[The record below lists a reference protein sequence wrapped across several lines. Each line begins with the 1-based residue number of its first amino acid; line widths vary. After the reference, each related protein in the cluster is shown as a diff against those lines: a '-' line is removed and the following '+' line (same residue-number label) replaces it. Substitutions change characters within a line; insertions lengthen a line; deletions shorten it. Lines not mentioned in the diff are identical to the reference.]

1 MDVRHFA
8 FLARQPSAALKPRD
22 SFFGLPKR
30 GLVLILANALF
41 WQPLLAQAEG
51 IVVSAPGTTVGQA
64 GNGVPVV
71 NIATPNGSGLSHNQF
86 KDYNVGPNGVILN
99 NATGAVTNTQLGGY
113 IVGNPNLK
121 GGAANVILNE
131 VNGGSPSQLRGF
143 TEVAGQSAKVI
154 VANPYGI
161 TCSGCGFI
169 NTPNA
174 TLTTGKPILDQNG
187 RLERYQVDGGA
198 VTIDGQGLNASNVD
212 RFEIIT
218 RSAKINAQI
227 NARELTVIAGRNDV
241 DAQSLKATA
250 RADDG
255 SAKPELAIDSS
266 ALGGMYAGA
275 IKLVGTEAGVGVKLD
290 GTLAAS
296 GGDIQLDANGHLSMA
311 QTSAT
316 GNIKVTAQNVN
327 LTDKV
332 YATGNVQVTSAQA
345 LVNQQ
350 SVAAGQRIELNAA
363 SITNP
368 GIIEA
373 GVAADNSRNATGD
386 LVVNTQNLT
395 TTGNLLASRALAIT
409 AAQTLTNQGA
419 IIQAKT
425 VSVSTDKLTNR
436 GATARVYGEQHLA
449 LNAPAIVNVGGL
461 IRFGEGQ
468 AATLDSASLDNR
480 QGRIEMS
487 GGSLVLTSTDLNN
500 NNGQIIASNLTVN
513 AGNLNNQNGV
523 LVAGALTVN
532 AGDLDNSLKGL
543 IQADNGALNL
553 TVANAFN
560 NYQGYA
566 QASTDLNLH
575 AGSVSS
581 NANGVLSAN
590 TGKLTLAT
598 AQQLNNAQ
606 GRLQA
611 GQGDVELHA
620 ANLDNQNGVIV
631 GKQLLLDVSGG
642 NIDNRAGRVV
652 GDYLDVRA
660 SGLDNRNA
668 GLLAGGAP
676 GVSLLL
682 KGPGQLLNAQGRIQ
696 SEGQLQLQGERL
708 DNSAG
713 ILIGT
718 SVDVTAQTLNN
729 SNQGSLVSN
738 GGDVTLNVS
747 DLLTN
752 AGGVIDAGER
762 SVLVK
767 ALTTLNNSGGTLRG
781 KRIDVAAQH
790 LNNDAGQLLAGNQ
803 GLSYSGQDVSNRKGL
818 ILSGGAH
825 TQLDTASL
833 DNLGGTV
840 QGDTLTVTA
849 NTVDNSSGGL
859 MASLLGNLQLTVEAL
874 ANRGGKLFGK
884 EQVTISGATLDN
896 SGNGQISG
904 NQINLTSRDTLTN
917 RGGLIEANQGL
928 TLNGGN
934 LDNSAG
940 GQLRA
945 LGGANSSLNLSSS
958 LNNQNGTLEFGSTAF
973 SLDTTHLN
981 NQSGQLQHAGNGL
994 FRLNTASL
1002 TGSQGTINGLGT
1014 ADWAFGSVDGLG
1026 RVQLNEALTYKST
1039 QGLALKAGDRMASSK
1054 GLIIDVASLDNG
1066 GELLSD
1072 GDLSITLSGDLANS
1086 GRIATQQN
1094 LSVTANNLSQNGG
1107 RLAGN
1112 NTQIKLAGTLDSL
1125 GFLTARQQLDIAAAQ
1140 IGNRGTMGAQGAVNL
1155 TAVNGIT
1162 NGADSLLFSGGD
1174 LTLRANGFANSYGD
1188 VYSKGNFTFAGID
1201 GGRAVLFS
1209 NRSGTVESEGYIGIS
1224 AGFIENAKDKFELG
1238 QTLQTG
1244 SLSWVCGQHCGEKD
1258 SWRRGTI
1265 TINETY
1271 LEAAIQDSASAR
1283 LVAGKDLL
1291 LQGDTVQNR
1300 NSLMAANGNLSITAQ
1315 DLLNEG
1321 SSTRTGQRKIVIN
1334 TPGHVDKHLWERMEY
1349 VDVPTFNNATA
1360 AGNFDQAKFEALK
1373 ALSPNS
1379 APFRQTSDVTTWTP
1393 NGGLAYDAVLQAGG
1407 TVDLSNVTNK
1417 IQNGTLHDNTLAQ
1430 LTGTLGNDQTGI
1442 PVGGININ
1450 LSKHV
1455 NDASAQAPG
1464 SVLPV
1469 VTLTPGGGFVPVDY
1483 TGTPFAPVDPTTSP
1497 YFQLPKGDYGL
1508 FVKSA
1513 DPTSHYLIETNPE
1526 FTSASGFF
1534 SSDYM
1539 LGKLGFNSDNAWRR
1553 LGDGQY
1559 ETRLIR
1565 DAVIAQTGQR
1575 FLAGGLL
1582 SDADQFRYLMD
1593 NALASKD
1600 ALRLSVGV
1608 TLTSQQVGALTHDI
1622 VWMEN
1627 RVVDGQTVLV
1637 PVLYLAQA
1645 ESRNVRGNSLIQ
1657 GRDLNLVTGGD
1668 LVNVGTLRASNNL
1681 SAVSS
1686 GSIYNGGLMEA
1697 GNNLSL
1703 LAQDSIRNAMG
1714 GEIRGSQVSLASIK
1728 GDITNDNTAIQ
1739 VREGVGM
1746 RTLTDASAST
1756 ITARGNLAIDA
1767 GRDLN
1772 NHGALVAGNDATL
1785 TAGRDLNLVAASDT
1799 SVIHKTI
1806 DGGEKSTI
1814 TTDVKNLAATVT
1826 AGGNLNMQAGQDVN
1840 IIGSNATAGK
1850 DLNIQ
1855 AGRDLNVA
1863 SVSDMHNVEGKEKD
1877 GKKRIK
1883 TADEQTTQV
1892 ASVLTAGANFTSQA
1906 GRDTTLVASK
1916 ISAGNEAYLYSG
1928 DKLNLL
1934 AAQNSTHTLYDMKE
1948 NGGWGAKKA
1957 KRDEVTQT
1965 TNVGTEI
1972 KTAGNLTLVS
1982 NGDQLYQVA
1991 KLNSGN
1997 DLILK
2002 SGGAVTFEGVKD
2014 YHDES
2019 HTKSKSDMAWFS
2031 MKGKGK
2037 TDETLR
2043 QSELVAKGQ
2052 TVIEAVNGLKIDV
2065 KQVDQQT
2072 VSQTIDTMV
2081 KADPQLAW
2089 IKEAEKRGDVDWRQ
2103 VKELHDSFKYSNSGM
2118 GQGAMLAVIII
2129 VTIVT
2134 AGGASALAAS
2144 AGSAVGA
2151 GSTMAAGTAAVAAT
2165 STSAAVAATS
2175 AGLGN
2180 MMATA
2185 ALTSLAS
2192 TGAVST
2198 INNKGNLGLALKDT
2212 FSSSSLKNAAIAG
2225 LATGAL
2231 NYADSNWFKGASPA
2245 EGAGAKVTT
2254 AGPVQNPGYSSDW
2267 LSWQKAQDAVL
2278 RGGTHAVIESGIST
2292 AINGGSLKDNLG
2304 SALVS
2309 QGFDLAAAAGNNGI
2323 GNLASELDLSPG
2335 STQKVLL
2342 HALLGG
2348 ALSAARGGDFK
2359 TGAIAAGAAEGLT
2372 AIANKNLGKYLDER
2386 FVTDDQFRV
2395 ATAQLIGIAAG
2406 SLVNGNPNDAA
2417 WVAGNV
2423 ERYNEQ
2429 LHPDAPELI
2438 EKQAPVL
2445 AEQKKISVEE
2455 ATRLMGVALAYN
2467 TDEGWSKSI
2476 SQKDVDAI
2484 DTLTLQNLGIA
2495 LAPIANQYAR
2505 TDASADGRSS
2515 GYSGNETAAL
2525 ILDFRTTRP
2534 TAFKDSTINID
2545 YLGDPKGRNTQGLV
2559 DFYETNLDYSGKPT
2573 DYVDLAKGLAVGA
2586 GRSIWGQVQGFSK
2599 VAGGFLGNSSPLEVT
2614 DALLGP
2620 IADPSVDRGGQII
2633 TRQTGREFVSRLQ
2646 GNSYESAA
2654 QVTEL
2659 LTDGLTMITPS
2670 GRFGQVS
2677 KFGEAS
2683 SIVRAD
2689 GALVARSD
2697 VGLASVGRQ
2706 EALGSSGIARVADDI
2721 PSYGLNPNS
2730 LDSAVRFE
2738 RPGATATAPT
2748 TSIGKYEQTVYTGD
2762 VGSFARADD
2771 LFATR
2776 RNDIV
2781 LSNYKEPCCFAAG
2794 TKVSTPN
2801 GDRTIESLKVGDV
2814 VWSKPEKGGKPFAA
2828 KILATHQR
2836 SDQPIYRLK
2845 LKSVR
2850 ADGKAQGETLLVTP
2864 GHPFYVPAK
2873 RDFISVI
2880 DLKPGDLLQS
2890 LADGDTDNT
2899 SSEVESLELY
2909 LPVGKTYN
2917 LTVDVGHTFYVGD
2930 LKTWVHNTGP
2940 CALPPGYFG
2949 ANDASE
2955 AVASKGPTLS
2965 PSTSYSAELQASA
2978 NRDPISVGGKVV
2990 DGTADFGIGAK
3001 GPGQVTPDAISPPK
3015 LSSVEDLFGQTFE
3028 SVPLSHLPNWKTGS
3042 LANDGVLGEQLSLQ
3056 TLNEKTGLNF
3066 KPLQNSS
3073 NHGCDGC
3080 AVAINGDTITVV
3092 VMDAKSSVNGVNAA
3106 RTPHGDPETRLR
3118 GWLQKSSI
3126 TQSDPAL
3133 AEALVSALGSDGVKV
3148 QGVTVKIGLP
3158 APGKTGQAEIKVE
3171 PWPKK

>member
-113 IVGNPNLK
+113 IIGNPNLK

-332 YATGNVQVTSAQA
+332 YATGNMQVTSAQA

-386 LVVNTQNLT
+386 LVVNTQTLNT
-395 TTGNLLASRALAIT
+395 SGNLLASRALAIT

-500 NNGQIIASNLTVN
+500 NSGQIIASNLTVN

-696 SEGQLQLQGERL
+696 SEGLLQLQGERL

-767 ALTTLNNSGGTLRG
+767 ALTTLNNGGGTVRG
-781 KRIDVAAQH
+781 KRLDIAAQH

-884 EQVTISGATLDN
+884 EQVTITGATLDN

-904 NQINLTSRDTLTN
+904 NQLSLTSRDTLTN

-928 TLNGGN
+928 TLDGGN

-945 LGGANSSLNLSSS
+945 LGGATSRLNLSGT

-981 NQSGQLQHAGNGL
+981 NQGGQLQHAGNGL

-1140 IGNRGTMGAQGAVNL
+1140 IGNRGTLGAQGAVNL

-1174 LTLRANGFANSYGD
+1174 LSLRANGFANSYGD
-1188 VYSKGNFTFAGID
+1188 VYSKGNFTFAGVD

-1315 DLLNEG
+1315 ELLNEG
-1321 SSTRTGQRKIVIN
+1321 SGTRTGQRKIVIN

-1772 NHGALVAGNDATL
+1772 NHGALVAGNDANL

-2052 TVIEAVNGLKIDV
+2052 TVIEAVDGLKIDV

-2348 ALSAARGGDFK
+2348 ALTAARGGDFK

-2429 LHPDAPELI
+2429 LHPSAPELI

-2445 AEQKKISVEE
+2445 AEQKQISVEE

-2545 YLGDPKGRNTQGLV
+2545 YLGDPKGLNTQGLV

-2573 DYVDLAKGLAVGA
+2573 DYVDIAKGLAVGA

-2633 TRQTGREFVSRLQ
+2633 TRQKGREFVSNLQ

-2677 KFGEAS
+2677 KFGEVS
-2683 SIVRAD
+2683 SVVRAD

-2721 PSYGLNPNS
+2721 PNYGLNPTS

-2940 CALPPGYFG
+2940 CALPEGYFG
-2949 ANDASE
+2949 AKATGSAAGKVDDVVALSSKPEWLQRLDAGNEFNKVQSKSYPNNEVYIQRPDGNGYYRVDSYNPIKGEIVSRKLTQLSEVSEATAKSYISE
-2955 AVASKGPTLS
+2955 AVTKY
-2965 PSTSYSAELQASA
+2965 PSGATIAKVPSSGSLGGQKLQGTVILEVPPQNGVIPKAILDSA
-2978 NRDPISVGGKVV
+2978 NKAGVLIRDTNGKVY
-2990 DGTADFGIGAK
+2990 
-3001 GPGQVTPDAISPPK
+3001 
-3015 LSSVEDLFGQTFE
+3015 
-3028 SVPLSHLPNWKTGS
+3028 
-3042 LANDGVLGEQLSLQ
+3042 
-3056 TLNEKTGLNF
+3056 
-3066 KPLQNSS
+3066 
-3073 NHGCDGC
+3073 
-3080 AVAINGDTITVV
+3080 
-3092 VMDAKSSVNGVNAA
+3092 
-3106 RTPHGDPETRLR
+3106 
-3118 GWLQKSSI
+3118 
-3126 TQSDPAL
+3126 
-3133 AEALVSALGSDGVKV
+3133 
-3148 QGVTVKIGLP
+3148 
-3158 APGKTGQAEIKVE
+3158 
-3171 PWPKK
+3171 

>member
-113 IVGNPNLK
+113 IIGNPNLK
-121 GGAANVILNE
+121 GGAASVILNE
-131 VNGGSPSQLRGF
+131 VNGGSPSQLRGY

-169 NTPNA
+169 NTPNV
-174 TLTTGKPILDQNG
+174 TLTTGKPVLDASGQ
-187 RLERYQVDGGA
+187 LQRYQVDGGA

-241 DAQSLKATA
+241 DAQSLKTTT

-316 GNIKVTAQNVN
+316 GNVNVTAQNVN

-363 SITNP
+363 TVTNP

-386 LVVNTQNLT
+386 LVVNAQTLNT
-395 TTGNLLASRALAIT
+395 SGNLLASRALAIT
-409 AAQTLTNQGA
+409 AAQALTNQGA
-419 IIQAKT
+419 IIQGKT
-425 VSVSTDKLTNR
+425 VSVSTANLTNQ
-436 GATARVYGEQHLA
+436 GTTARLYGEQNLA
-449 LNAPAIVNVGGL
+449 LSAPAIANLGGL

-468 AATLDSASLDNR
+468 AATLDSAALDNR
-480 QGRIEMS
+480 QGRIEMA
-487 GGSLVLTSTDLNN
+487 GGSLVLTSAALNN
-500 NNGQIIASNLTVN
+500 SGGQVIANNLTVN
-513 AGNLNNQNGV
+513 AGSLNNQNGV
-523 LVAGALTVN
+523 LVASALTLN

-560 NYQGYA
+560 NSQGFA
-566 QASTDLNLH
+566 QASTDLNLN
-575 AGSVSS
+575 AGSLSS

-620 ANLDNQNGVIV
+620 ANLDNQSGVIV

-642 NIDNRAGRVV
+642 DIDNRAGRVV
-652 GDYLDVRA
+652 GDHLDVRA

-696 SEGQLQLQGERL
+696 SEGLLQLQGERL

-718 SVDVTAQTLNN
+718 SVDVTAQHLNN
-729 SNQGSLVSN
+729 SSKGSLVSN

-747 DLLTN
+747 NLLTN

-781 KRIDVAAQH
+781 KRLDIAAQH

-849 NTVDNSSGGL
+849 NAVDNSSGGL

-896 SGNGQISG
+896 SAGGQISG
-904 NQINLTSRDTLTN
+904 NQINLISRDTLTN

-945 LGGANSSLNLSSS
+945 LGGATSSLNLSAT
-958 LNNQNGTLEFGSTAF
+958 LNNQNGTLEFGSAAF
-973 SLDTTHLN
+973 SLDATQLN
-981 NQSGQLQHAGNGL
+981 NQGGQLQHAGTGL
-994 FRLNTASL
+994 FRINTTSL
-1002 TGSQGTINGLGT
+1002 TGSQGNINGLGT
-1014 ADWAFGSVDGLG
+1014 ADWAFGNVDGLG
-1026 RVQLNEALTYKST
+1026 RVQLNEALTYRSA
-1039 QGLALKAGDRMASSK
+1039 QGLNLKAGDRMASSK
-1054 GLIIDVASLDNG
+1054 GLTLDVASLNNG

-1072 GDLSITLSGDLANS
+1072 GNVSITLSGDLNNS

-1112 NTQIKLAGTLDSL
+1112 NTQLKLSGTLDNL

-1188 VYSKGNFTFAGID
+1188 VYSKGNLTFAGVD

-1209 NRSGTVESEGYIGIS
+1209 NRSGTVESEGYIGIN
-1224 AGFIENAKDKFELG
+1224 AGFIENAKDVFELG

-1271 LEAAIQDSASAR
+1271 LEAAIKDSASAR
-1283 LVAGKDLL
+1283 LVAGQDMV
-1291 LQGDTVQNR
+1291 LQGDNVQNR
-1300 NSLMAANGNLSITAQ
+1300 NSLMAANGNLSIAAL
-1315 DLLNEG
+1315 DFLNEG
-1321 SSTRTGQRKIVIN
+1321 SGTRTGQRKIVIG
-1334 TPGHVDKHLWERMEY
+1334 TPGHVDKHLWEGMEGTY
-1349 VDVPTFNNATA
+1349 VPEFNNATA
-1360 AGNFDQAKFEALK
+1360 AGHFDQAKFEALK

-1379 APFRQTSDVTTWTP
+1379 APFKQASDVTTWTP
-1393 NGGLAYDAVLQAGG
+1393 NGGLAYDATLQAGG
-1407 TVDLSNVTNK
+1407 AVDLSKVTRK
-1417 IQNGTLHDNTLAQ
+1417 AQNGTLRENTLEQ

-1469 VTLTPGGGFVPVDY
+1469 VTLAPGGGFVPVDY

-1526 FTSASGFF
+1526 FTTASGFF

-1539 LGKLGFNSDNAWRR
+1539 LGKLGYTADNAWRR

-1565 DAVIAQTGQR
+1565 DAVLAQTGQR

-1608 TLTSQQVGALTHDI
+1608 TLTGQQVGALTHDI

-1657 GRDLNLVTGGD
+1657 GRNLNLVTGGD

-1686 GSIYNGGLMEA
+1686 GSIYNGGLIEA

-1714 GEIRGSQVSLASIK
+1714 GEIRGSQVSLAAIK

-1739 VREGVGM
+1739 VRDGAGM

-1767 GRDLN
+1767 GRDLTN
-1772 NHGALVAGNDATL
+1772 RGALVAGNDATL

-1799 SVIHKTI
+1799 SVKHEFSNGGHK
-1806 DGGEKSTI
+1806 SSI

-1855 AGRDLNVA
+1855 AGRDFNVA
-1863 SVSDMHNVEGKEKD
+1863 SVSDMHNVEGKEKH

-1892 ASVLTAGANFTSQA
+1892 ASVLTAGGDFTSQA

-1948 NGGWGAKKA
+1948 NGGWGAKKT
-1957 KRDEVTQT
+1957 KRDEVTRV

-1972 KTAGNLTLVS
+1972 KSGGDLTLAS
-1982 NGDQLYQVA
+1982 GGDQLYQRA
-1991 KLNSGN
+1991 KLSSGN
-1997 DLILK
+1997 DLTIA
-2002 SGGAVTFEGVKD
+2002 SGGAVTFEAVKD
-2014 YHDES
+2014 LHQES
-2019 HTKSKSDMAWFS
+2019 HEKSKSDLAWTS
-2031 MKGKGK
+2031 AKGKGN

-2043 QSELVAKGQ
+2043 QSELMAQGQ
-2052 TVIEAVNGLKIDV
+2052 LAIKAVDGLKIDI
-2065 KQVDQQT
+2065 KQIDQNT
-2072 VSQTIDTMV
+2072 VSQTIDVMV

-2089 IKEAEKRGDVDWRQ
+2089 LKEAEKRGDVDWRH
-2103 VKELHDSFKYSNSGM
+2103 VKELHDSFKYSHSSL
-2118 GQGAMLAVIII
+2118 GQGAMLAIII
-2129 VTIVT
+2129 VVTVLT
-2134 AGGASALAAS
+2134 AGAASALAAS

-2151 GSTMAAGTAAVAAT
+2151 GSTMAAATAGTVSASGAV
-2165 STSAAVAATS
+2165 VGATS

-2180 MMATA
+2180 IIATA
-2185 ALTSLAS
+2185 SLTSLAS

-2198 INNKGNLGLALKDT
+2198 INNKGNLGAAFKET
-2212 FSSSSLKNAAIAG
+2212 FSSDSMKQALIAGASAGFVNYASGNWFGAQSDPVTNKVSGPSVVPHWNDPAAIGRFGTIQLAG
-2225 LATGAL
+2225 GAVRGTLSEALGQGSFKDAMKGSLFDVLQATAFTGVGDFGNAFKLQDSGLSKTAL
-2231 NYADSNWFKGASPA
+2231 
-2245 EGAGAKVTT
+2245 
-2254 AGPVQNPGYSSDW
+2254 
-2267 LSWQKAQDAVL
+2267 
-2278 RGGTHAVIESGIST
+2278 HAVV
-2292 AINGGSLKDNLG
+2292 GGLL
-2304 SALVS
+2304 
-2309 QGFDLAAAAGNNGI
+2309 
-2323 GNLASELDLSPG
+2323 SE
-2335 STQKVLL
+2335 
-2342 HALLGG
+2342 AM
-2348 ALSAARGGDFK
+2348 GGDFK
-2359 TGAIAAGAAEGLT
+2359 TGAMAAGANEALIVALDKSPLLSSSDPAEHDRLVNAASKLVGLL
-2372 AIANKNLGKYLDER
+2372 AAASVNGDVAMGSEIAGNAQSYNRKLHALERKRLDEEAKKLNGSGESQSGLAWGDLLTYVAAGEVDKQSSGQLSDALDKYNPNSPTGQR
-2386 FVTDDQFRV
+2386 LLEDLSTAQKVITQIQNEKVLLTWTDGSPIVANGEKVYAFGATPKQYADSLLFNSSSETTYKNAGGGASIVPDKWVEQYGEVV
-2395 ATAQLIGIAAG
+2395 ATKKLREISAANSDADLSSEQWATLRDHLHSG
-2406 SLVNGNPNDAA
+2406 DKANGNIDLEILSALLFKGRPVEASFPVAVKELAA
-2417 WVAGNV
+2417 REILASAEKITLK
-2423 ERYNEQ
+2423 ERLLEFK
-2429 LHPDAPELI
+2429 ASRE
-2438 EKQAPVL
+2438 A
-2445 AEQKKISVEE
+2445 AE
-2455 ATRLMGVALAYN
+2455 ATTPDYAVLSVGQR
-2467 TDEGWSKSI
+2467 
-2476 SQKDVDAI
+2476 DAK
-2484 DTLTLQNLGIA
+2484 A
-2495 LAPIANQYAR
+2495 
-2505 TDASADGRSS
+2505 
-2515 GYSGNETAAL
+2515 
-2525 ILDFRTTRP
+2525 
-2534 TAFKDSTINID
+2534 
-2545 YLGDPKGRNTQGLV
+2545 
-2559 DFYETNLDYSGKPT
+2559 
-2573 DYVDLAKGLAVGA
+2573 
-2586 GRSIWGQVQGFSK
+2586 
-2599 VAGGFLGNSSPLEVT
+2599 
-2614 DALLGP
+2614 
-2620 IADPSVDRGGQII
+2620 
-2633 TRQTGREFVSRLQ
+2633 
-2646 GNSYESAA
+2646 
-2654 QVTEL
+2654 
-2659 LTDGLTMITPS
+2659 TPS
-2670 GRFGQVS
+2670 GLVS
-2677 KFGEAS
+2677 GEAG
-2683 SIVRAD
+2683 V
-2689 GALVARSD
+2689 
-2697 VGLASVGRQ
+2697 VG
-2706 EALGSSGIARVADDI
+2706 
-2721 PSYGLNPNS
+2721 
-2730 LDSAVRFE
+2730 
-2738 RPGATATAPT
+2738 T
-2748 TSIGKYEQTVYTGD
+2748 
-2762 VGSFARADD
+2762 
-2771 LFATR
+2771 
-2776 RNDIV
+2776 
-2781 LSNYKEPCCFAAG
+2781 
-2794 TKVSTPN
+2794 
-2801 GDRTIESLKVGDV
+2801 
-2814 VWSKPEKGGKPFAA
+2814 
-2828 KILATHQR
+2828 
-2836 SDQPIYRLK
+2836 
-2845 LKSVR
+2845 
-2850 ADGKAQGETLLVTP
+2850 GKA
-2864 GHPFYVPAK
+2864 A
-2873 RDFISVI
+2873 
-2880 DLKPGDLLQS
+2880 
-2890 LADGDTDNT
+2890 
-2899 SSEVESLELY
+2899 
-2909 LPVGKTYN
+2909 
-2917 LTVDVGHTFYVGD
+2917 
-2930 LKTWVHNTGP
+2930 
-2940 CALPPGYFG
+2940 
-2949 ANDASE
+2949 ANDASFDGAKATPSGLVSGE
-2955 AVASKGPTLS
+2955 TGVVGTGKAATNDASFDGAKATPSGLVSGETGVVGTGKAAANDAS
-2965 PSTSYSAELQASA
+2965 FTATSTSGWTSISSDARAVVRDVEYHSGVPMPSNQRTQLAEELRQVDHTYVAPRSDYQALQREYNSQR
-2978 NRDPISVGGKVV
+2978 NNLKR
-2990 DGTADFGIGAK
+2990 
-3001 GPGQVTPDAISPPK
+3001 
-3015 LSSVEDLFGQTFE
+3015 EWE
-3028 SVPLSHLPNWKTGS
+3028 
-3042 LANDGVLGEQLSLQ
+3042 
-3056 TLNEKTGLNF
+3056 LNTGL
-3066 KPLQNSS
+3066 
-3073 NHGCDGC
+3073 
-3080 AVAINGDTITVV
+3080 T
-3092 VMDAKSSVNGVNAA
+3092 
-3106 RTPHGDPETRLR
+3106 
-3118 GWLQKSSI
+3118 
-3126 TQSDPAL
+3126 
-3133 AEALVSALGSDGVKV
+3133 
-3148 QGVTVKIGLP
+3148 
-3158 APGKTGQAEIKVE
+3158 
-3171 PWPKK
+3171 WPKTESGVDFQAHHVIPQQYGGPNQWWNLHPVPGGSAHQGGVHAPASPTTTAFPQKPPRRP